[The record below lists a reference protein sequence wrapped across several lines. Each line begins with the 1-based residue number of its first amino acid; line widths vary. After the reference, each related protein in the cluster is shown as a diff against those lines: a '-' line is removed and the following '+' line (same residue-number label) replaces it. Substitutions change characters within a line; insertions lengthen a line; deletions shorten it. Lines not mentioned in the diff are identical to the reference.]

1 MHNWLFICFL
11 LSLPIFLIVSFI
23 LWRIF
28 RQKTQNGNIPGDNDN
43 MDEDDDEEDH
53 EDGGRRHRSIPKNEQ
68 SLANPDQPP
77 QKLPR
82 KGTLKKNIDFSNPV
96 GASALEDNFLS
107 EFDKR
112 EAKRKLL
119 QAENDDKLNNL
130 LNWRSPYELYHGSE
144 RKIKKQKQPFTNISL
159 LSRKE
164 KETDKIQKET
174 NTEEKVNERKWD
186 KTDSSV
192 RRRHSDTPDILKILK
207 GPGVSKIINFVAI
220 KSQPSEPEYKPRNKI
235 KTKIK
240 ELPPIPTQR
249 EKRKPN
255 KRLFCSV
262 LNQHHFDHEVIQ
274 DEALGSL
281 DDFDV
286 IDESHANE
294 KFDEHFHEASSEL
307 VETKINLEKT
317 PPIRRSLEFSDYKR
331 NFLTDKLFAGNIY
344 IGSGVSDSEEE
355 QENGANMVNRDF
367 TSWKDSFNR
376 KMSS

>member
-1 MHNWLFICFL
+1 MFICFL

-28 RQKTQNGNIPGDNDN
+28 RQKTQNGNIPGDNDI

-53 EDGGRRHRSIPKNEQ
+53 EDGGRRHKNILRNEQ

-77 QKLPR
+77 QKIPR
-82 KGTLKKNIDFSNPV
+82 KGTLKKNIDFSKPV

-112 EAKRKLL
+112 EARRKLL
-119 QAENDDKLNNL
+119 QAENDEKLNNL

-164 KETDKIQKET
+164 KDTDKNQKET
-174 NTEEKVNERKWD
+174 KTEEKLVERELD
-186 KTDSSV
+186 KTDDVTHDSSV
-192 RRRHSDTPDILKILK
+192 RRRHSDTPDILKNLK
-207 GPGVSKIINFVAI
+207 APGVSKIINFVAI

-235 KTKIK
+235 QTKINK
-240 ELPPIPTQR
+240 LPPIPTPR
-249 EKRKPN
+249 EKRKPS
-255 KRLFCSV
+255 RQLFCPV
-262 LNQHHFDHEVIQ
+262 LNQHHFDDEVIQ

-281 DDFDV
+281 DDVDV
-286 IDESHANE
+286 FDESHANE
-294 KFDEHFHEASSEL
+294 KFAEVCEASSEL

-344 IGSGVSDSEEE
+344 VGSGASDSEEE
-355 QENGANMVNRDF
+355 QENETNMVNRDF
-367 TSWKDSFNR
+367 TSWKDSFNK